1 MTLLANMEDDCYSIA
16 LNGEWGSGKT
26 FFIKQIKLL
35 LDAQNP
41 CSSMDNESR
50 KAALETVNSKF
61 TIPESYTTVY
71 YDAWINDNH
80 NDPILSLI
88 YATISNNQS
97 ELTPEKNCS
106 LSGVVAALASTLSG
120 RDICTFINCNFDMAK
135 FSNCDFRY
143 ATFENCYI
151 PFNQMYKN
159 LPHGQENLCADICKN
174 LSIQCLK
181 LGMVEDYKSYLF
193 EERASGE
200 IHSWKKMF
208 HENNSYY
215 ARYNFFDGIKG
226 ISEYARSKASKL
238 VWGYGERMSVLLRNM
253 LIAVFS
259 YAAIYFF
266 NWNKI
271 IWENL
276 SSNRIISVLY
286 FSACNF
292 FSVSTKTVLKTQ
304 MLQFIGLSEHVIGL
318 VFMGFFGAA
327 LFRQIN
333 RR

>member
-1 MTLLANMEDDCYSIA
+1 MLLSQNSDGVEMEDRLFINERIDAKWNRTHLNIHNSTFAKIGFRESKFELCNLSFCVFIDCYFKKASF
-16 LNGEWGSGKT
+16 E
-26 FFIKQIKLL
+26 QI
-35 LDAQNP
+35 N
-41 CSSMDNESR
+41 
-50 KAALETVNSKF
+50 F
-61 TIPESYTTVY
+61 TS
-71 YDAWINDNH
+71 
-80 NDPILSLI
+80 
-88 YATISNNQS
+88 
-97 ELTPEKNCS
+97 
-106 LSGVVAALASTLSG
+106 
-120 RDICTFINCNFDMAK
+120 CTFINCNFDMAK

-143 ATFENCYI
+143 ATFEKCYI